1 MNGYDMCRI
10 EQVAPKK
17 PTAMNIFS
25 MILQTLFAV
34 VLYVAAVD
42 VMCLLTTWLGGFMFE
57 IGEGNTVIPLHSWRL
72 VAFRVYWIVLGV
84 TVVATLAHK
93 WIMLLTG
100 DCDSDIRELIKVIE
114 NMGALAT
121 IVCAIV
127 CLLGYAAVFDWWAG
141 ITGKMASDSRA
152 NVYLLWAVALT
163 VGAVVEWRIVEGVIN
178 ALFPDERKFHGLRFA
193 SACVLTPVIALV
205 PTALAILA
213 CVLVVGLFAGILFI
227 SAAVPVVIALIGIA
241 IAASR

>member
-1 MNGYDMCRI
+1 MNGYDMYRI
-10 EQVAPKK
+10 EPDAPKK
-17 PTAMNIFS
+17 PTVMNIFS

-34 VLYVAAVD
+34 ILYVAAVD
-42 VMCLLTTWLGGFMFE
+42 AMCLLTTWLGGFMFE

-93 WIMLLTG
+93 WIVLLTG
-100 DCDSDIRELIKVIE
+100 DYDSDMRELIKAIE

-127 CLLGYAAVFDWWAG
+127 CLLGYAAAFDWWAG

-152 NVYLLWAVALT
+152 NDYLLWAIALT
-163 VGAVVEWRIVEGVIN
+163 IGAVVEWRIVEGVIN
-178 ALFPDERKFHGLRFA
+178 ALFPDKHEFHGLRFT
-193 SACVLTPVIALV
+193 SACVLTPVVALV
-205 PTALAILA
+205 PTALVICA
-213 CVLVVGLFAGILFI
+213 CVLAVGLFAGILFI
-227 SAAVPVVIALIGIA
+227 SAAVPVVIALMGIA

>member
-1 MNGYDMCRI
+1 MNGYDMYRI
-10 EQVAPKK
+10 EMDAPKK

-25 MILQTLFAV
+25 MILQTLLAV

-84 TVVATLAHK
+84 TVVVTLAHK
-93 WIMLLTG
+93 WIALLSG
-100 DCDSDIRELIKVIE
+100 ELDSDMCELVKAIE

-141 ITGKMASDSRA
+141 ITGKMTSDPRA
-152 NVYLLWAVALT
+152 NDYLLWAVALT
-163 VGAVVEWRIVEGVIN
+163 IGAVVEWRIVKGVFN
-178 ALFPDERKFHGLRFA
+178 ALFPDEHKFHGLRFA
-193 SACVLTPVIALV
+193 SACVLTPVVALV
-205 PTALAILA
+205 PTALAICA

-227 SAAVPVVIALIGIA
+227 SAAVPVVIALMGIA

>member
-152 NVYLLWAVALT
+152 NDYLLWAVALT

>member
-152 NVYLLWAVALT
+152 NDYLLWAVALT

-227 SAAVPVVIALIGIA
+227 SAAGPVVIALIGIA